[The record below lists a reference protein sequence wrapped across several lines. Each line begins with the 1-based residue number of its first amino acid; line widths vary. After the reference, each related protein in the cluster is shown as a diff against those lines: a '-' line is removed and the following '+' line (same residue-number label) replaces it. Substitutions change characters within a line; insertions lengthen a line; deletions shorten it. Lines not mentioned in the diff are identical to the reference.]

1 MIQRLLV
8 IILLCITTATSAQ
21 EATTSPYSFFGIG
34 TTNFRGTVENRS
46 MGGIS
51 MYSDSIHLNLQNPS
65 GYAHLKLVAFSVGAT
80 HNYVLQ
86 ETATENGAASSTSI
100 NYLALGVPLGKKFG
114 AGFGLL
120 PITSVGYNLESQSDL
135 NILQNTG
142 QGGMN
147 KVFLSFGYLIN
158 DNFSLGI
165 DANYNFGTIENR
177 SLLFNPEILFATSE
191 RNRSNLSGFG
201 VNFGATY
208 RSMLTNNLELF
219 SSITYTP
226 ETNLN
231 SENFR
236 TISSVFVPNINFQT
250 EIDARE
256 IDVEDSSLKLPS
268 HVTFGL
274 GIGQPRKWFVG
285 AEYTTQETSNFTN
298 RSFTLE
304 NVEFTNTNRYKM
316 GGFYIPRHTA
326 LSGYFNKVTYRAGL
340 RYESTGLVINNEKI
354 NEFGISFGVGL
365 PVGKIFSNFNVGFEY
380 GNRGTTNQGLV
391 RENFFN
397 TVISLSLNDSWFIK
411 TLYD

>member
-21 EATTSPYSFFGIG
+21 EATSSPYSFFGVG
-34 TTNFRGTVENRS
+34 STNFRGTVENRS

-65 GYAHLKLVAFSVGAT
+65 GYAHLKLVAFSVGGA
-80 HNYVLQ
+80 HKYVSQ
-86 ETATENGAASSTSI
+86 ETATESGAASSTSI

-114 AGFGLL
+114 AGFGLIPL
-120 PITSVGYNLESQSDL
+120 TSVGYNLESQSGL
-135 NILQNTG
+135 NLVQNTG

-158 DNFSLGI
+158 DNFSVGV
-165 DANYNFGTIENR
+165 DANYNFGNIENR
-177 SLLFNPEILFATSE
+177 SLLFSPDVQFATSE
-191 RNRSNLSGFG
+191 TNRSNLSGFG
-201 VNFGATY
+201 LNFGATY
-208 RSMLTNNLELF
+208 RGMLTDNLELF

-226 ETNLN
+226 ETNLD

-236 TISSVFVPNINFQT
+236 TVSSVFVPNINFQA
-250 EIDARE
+250 EVDPRE
-256 IDVEDSSLKLPS
+256 IDVDDSKLKLPS
-268 HVTFGL
+268 QVTFGL

-298 RSFTLE
+298 RSFTLD

-316 GGFYIPRHTA
+316 GGFYVPRHTA
-326 LSGYFNKVTYRAGL
+326 FSGYFNKVTYRAGL
-340 RYESTGLVINNEKI
+340 RYENTGLVINDEKI

-365 PVGKIFSNFNVGFEY
+365 PVGRMFSNFNIGFEY
-380 GNRGTTNQGLV
+380 GNRGTTNKGLV

-397 TVISLSLNDSWFIK
+397 TVISLSLNDRWFIK